1 MAKNIENFRDQ
12 LGKLA
17 EAIEIFENT
26 FIKNGDIEMKV
37 SLNED
42 TFNDLIYTLNNTT
55 KDEKCI
61 VSIGN
66 VNFTFL
72 KK

>member
-1 MAKNIENFRDQ
+1 MAKNIEDFRDQ
-12 LGKLA
+12 LSKFA
-17 EAIEIFENT
+17 EAIEIFEKT
-26 FIKNGDIEMKV
+26 FIKNGDIDIKV

-42 TFNDLIYTLNNTT
+42 TLNDLIYTLNNTT
-55 KDEKCI
+55 KDNKCI
-61 VSIGN
+61 ISIGN